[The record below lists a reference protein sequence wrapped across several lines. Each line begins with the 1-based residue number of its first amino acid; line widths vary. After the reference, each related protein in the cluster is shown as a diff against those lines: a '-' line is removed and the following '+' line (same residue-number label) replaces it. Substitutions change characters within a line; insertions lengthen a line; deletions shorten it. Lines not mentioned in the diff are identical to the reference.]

1 MTATG
6 QKKKERKKA
15 NPKNIYDSQTGGEG
29 CFESRSAQELQSSS
43 LVLTSA
49 EFAKARKINGSRA
62 ANNASKMISRGFQ
75 ESSSLEPDC
84 RRGPSQRVR
93 AVISPGRLMSEV
105 DRAHLSRHFKT
116 V

>member
-1 MTATG
+1 MTATA

-49 EFAKARKINGSRA
+49 EFARARKINGSRA
-62 ANNASKMISRGFQ
+62 ANNLNRMIARGFQ
-75 ESSSLEPDC
+75 ESYSLEPDY
-84 RRGPSQRVR
+84 RRDPSQRIQ
-93 AVISPGRLMSEV
+93 AIISPGRLMNEV
-105 DRAHLSRHFKT
+105 GRTQLSRHFKT
-116 V
+116 I